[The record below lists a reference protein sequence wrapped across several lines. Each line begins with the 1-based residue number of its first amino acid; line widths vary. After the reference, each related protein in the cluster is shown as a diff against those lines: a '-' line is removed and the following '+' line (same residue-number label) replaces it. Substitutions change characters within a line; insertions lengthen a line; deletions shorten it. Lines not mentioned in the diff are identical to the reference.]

1 MYVLQSEHMPRIF
14 TQVTPFKSGFMKVQ
28 KETIKLCNETR
39 DVIQLLVAP
48 DPNQVMLME
57 LGGGVS
63 ADISGAGISCNAVRR
78 FVPKDSRTSKKFL
91 PPGAAEKL
99 RLASPKVFV
108 TVLSDDSLKSWDTD
122 LVMQWGDTIRIYV
135 NNTQFA

>member
-1 MYVLQSEHMPRIF
+1 MPRIF
-14 TQVTPFKSGFMKVQ
+14 TQVTPFKSGFMKVK

-63 ADISGAGISCNAVRR
+63 ADGAGISCNAVRR